1 MFAPLSI
8 GQHRPAHAPRGR
20 AAKPI
25 ASTSCIDPTHKAS
38 RCADRSSGEASR
50 AGQRPAGSLVGP
62 AAAAVAR
69 ALARLRSFL
78 PLPCLTVPRRA
89 GAEIRPR
96 TSPLEEAHAP
106 STRPWPVKCTGQ
118 PTQPSN
124 RRPNAPPIA
133 VPHGS
138 LASSTL
144 TGALR
149 STRRASS
156 KRGAPLV
163 SLYSKGW
170 ALRAS
175 LCKPEPTTHE
185 PTGTTVTL
193 GTEKRNDPRPRP

>member
-25 ASTSCIDPTHKAS
+25 AYTSCIDPPHKAS

-78 PLPCLTVPRRA
+78 PLPCLTVPRKA
-89 GAEIRPR
+89 GAEIRPH
-96 TSPLEEAHAP
+96 TSPHKAHAP

-124 RRPNAPPIA
+124 RRPNAPPIP

-163 SLYSKGW
+163 SLYSKGGRSGP
-170 ALRAS
+170 ARAN
-175 LCKPEPTTHE
+175 PNPQRTNQRE
-185 PTGTTVTL
+185 
-193 GTEKRNDPRPRP
+193 RPLP